1 VHLYGCVHIPF
12 PFCQF
17 VKLNGLAG
25 NLLTIYIKTE
35 ILRIMMKKKIKE
47 QEETRQNIQNK
58 TTDNY
63 ENTLNPENINRN
75 NTDNRTSQDSEKS
88 ESEDMNDAGA
98 TSDKTVPEVRVVE
111 EKLAEIQDK
120 YIRLSAEFDN
130 YRKRTLR
137 EKMEMS
143 KYAGEDLLLKIIP
156 VMDDFERALKHMA
169 TATDCESMK
178 NGIDLIY
185 LKFSDF
191 LKQNGIK
198 EIESLDSNFNFDI
211 HEAVAKVPVEEKD
224 KKGKVVDVVLKGYY
238 LQDKVLRFSKV
249 VVGE

>member
-1 VHLYGCVHIPF
+1 
-12 PFCQF
+12 
-17 VKLNGLAG
+17 
-25 NLLTIYIKTE
+25 
-35 ILRIMMKKKIKE
+35 M
-47 QEETRQNIQNK
+47 
-58 TTDNY
+58 
-63 ENTLNPENINRN
+63 
-75 NTDNRTSQDSEKS
+75 
-88 ESEDMNDAGA
+88 
-98 TSDKTVPEVRVVE
+98 
-111 EKLAEIQDK
+111 QDK

-143 KYAGEDLLLKIIP
+143 KYAGEELFLKIIP
-156 VMDDFERALKHMA
+156 VMDDFERALKHMDS
-169 TATDCESMK
+169 ATDCESMK

-185 LKFSDF
+185 LKFSEF

-198 EIESLDSNFNFDI
+198 EIESLDSNFNLDI
-211 HEAVAKVPVEEKD
+211 HEAVAKVPVEEEG